1 MYYAQGL
8 RAASFPSGATSS
20 PNSRRGF
27 LHTTACSVDPN
38 MADPFAEEGALN
50 DATPDEAADADPVEM
65 QVASF
70 FVEADEVVALI
81 QSLDDP
87 AAKHEAAAERVA
99 QVLDH
104 YQEQPS
110 ILDSKLEAMV
120 TPLLEAVRG
129 VSRGTRPK
137 AVLPHACRVF
147 YSLCKVR
154 GYKTIVKFV
163 PHEVADLEPLV
174 HLLAGV
180 GPADATNWQIA
191 YALMV
196 WLSMVVMVPF
206 DLSIIDSTV
215 PLAANAAAAGS
226 TEAAQ
231 AAASTEAAQAAASTE
246 ARGGRPLVEAIEK
259 LAMSYLGST
268 GPARDGA
275 AICLARLL
283 TRPGLQRQLS
293 AFITWAGAE
302 LSSGRAAAE
311 AAGGAGL
318 ATSLMVG
325 IYTAVATIFKLGH
338 RTELL
343 PMLPLLGPLTASPE
357 ALLTDPSVIRRK
369 LGIKLLQRVAAVYL
383 PPRVAAWRYQRGS
396 RSLEKNLQ
404 LTAAPGT
411 DTSAAT
417 AAAAAAA
424 DVAVDD
430 EEEGEEEEAE
440 VPEAIEEIIE
450 QLLRGLGDGD
460 TVVRWSAA
468 KGIGRVTA
476 RLPLD
481 MADDIVES
489 VLEVLSDKEDA
500 NAWHGGCLALA
511 ELARRGLLLPARL
524 PQVLPRIVSALH
536 FDVPR
541 GATSV
546 GTHVRDA
553 ACYVC
558 WAFAR
563 AFEPSV
569 MQPHVEPLAKAL
581 LIVVVFDREVNCRR
595 AAAAAFQ
602 ENVGRQG
609 NFPHGIDIVTKAD
622 YFSVGSRPNAYLTIG
637 TYLGG
642 FDAYRGP
649 LLDHLATVKFKH
661 WDPHIR
667 LLAAQAAACLA
678 PLDAPYVLDTL
689 FPTLYD
695 KTLSPDLKAR
705 HGATHMIAEALLG
718 LARACYGG
726 EGRLLPDATRK
737 AVSGLVPA
745 IEKARLYRGRGG
757 EVMRG
762 ATARLLEVC
771 ALLRLPSGP
780 KASKEKL
787 VSLDDSIKHPHEPIS
802 HAAVAGLQA
811 VAAAYFSAPAPGT
824 TLLEPLVDRYAAPL
838 LSDPNAGLRRGY
850 SLALGALPRP
860 QLAIGLATAVRA
872 LVKASQMEALV
883 EARDPETRRNAIK
896 ALLQV
901 ATTSGLTA
909 FTPEPTPESKDAGAG
924 EGEAAGEAAADGHAT
939 PADEAKLAAA
949 ADGAPQASTLP
960 PPPPPPRAVGMSAAL
975 YVEAVTAMLEALGDY
990 QTDNRGDVGSWV
1002 REAAIASLL
1011 PMLLLGC
1018 PTPGAPPLAE
1028 REAESIALAAA
1039 MPRLTA
1045 RYVELLTQLSNEK
1058 IDQLRELAALTLI
1071 RLLEHKELP
1080 PVPQH
1085 ADLAAILLKAAAVP
1099 TAAAVPATARADS
1112 SSAAAVAEAAMSTSI
1127 YLAPHECFPRTAQL
1141 LSCAAY
1147 RKATLRG
1154 LSVSAGGITESTT
1167 KAAAGA
1173 LMKQVSAMSASER
1186 SAFGS
1191 ELVALLLEHASTAR
1205 LQLPLMRTAV
1215 LLVESRLLEGALAA
1229 HGASLAS
1236 ELLVAIQPASR
1247 SKDVPTLLVALQL
1260 LVLLLPH
1267 TSGPRRTEVVRTL
1280 VLLLAHRFP
1289 KVRKATA
1296 DQFYVHL
1303 LTYGDPG
1310 ELEPMPVDDG
1320 APPPADGE
1328 PPLPAAMPAGEPRL
1342 ELLQG
1347 VLLETAWLGDL
1358 DKDAKPARTKL
1369 LEALGLPPPRV
1380 VAGAAPA
1387 KPKADEKAF
1396 LDYKELVGEVGY

>member
-1 MYYAQGL
+1 M
-8 RAASFPSGATSS
+8 ATAD
-20 PNSRRGF
+20 
-27 LHTTACSVDPN
+27 TT
-38 MADPFAEEGALN
+38 
-50 DATPDEAADADPVEM
+50 TDEAADADAVEM

-215 PLAANAAAAGS
+215 PLAANAAAAN
-226 TEAAQ
+226 
-231 AAASTEAAQAAASTE
+231 AAAAGSTEAAQAAASTE

-424 DVAVDD
+424 DVAVDE
-430 EEEGEEEEAE
+430 EEEGEQEEAE

-609 NFPHGIDIVTKAD
+609 NFPHGIEIVTKAD

-642 FDAYRGP
+642 FDAYRCP

-718 LARACYGG
+718 LTRACFGG

-771 ALLRLPSGP
+771 ALIRLPSGP

-824 TLLEPLVDRYAAPL
+824 TLLEPLVERYAAPL

-883 EARDPETRRNAIK
+883 EARDPETRRNAVK

-909 FTPEPTPESKDAGAG
+909 FTPEPPPESEDAGAG
-924 EGEAAGEAAADGHAT
+924 EG
-939 PADEAKLAAA
+939 
-949 ADGAPQASTLP
+949 GACNS
-960 PPPPPPRAVGMSAAL
+960 
-975 YVEAVTAMLEALGDY
+975 
-990 QTDNRGDVGSWV
+990 
-1002 REAAIASLL
+1002 
-1011 PMLLLGC
+1011 
-1018 PTPGAPPLAE
+1018 
-1028 REAESIALAAA
+1028 
-1039 MPRLTA
+1039 
-1045 RYVELLTQLSNEK
+1045 
-1058 IDQLRELAALTLI
+1058 
-1071 RLLEHKELP
+1071 
-1080 PVPQH
+1080 
-1085 ADLAAILLKAAAVP
+1085 
-1099 TAAAVPATARADS
+1099 
-1112 SSAAAVAEAAMSTSI
+1112 
-1127 YLAPHECFPRTAQL
+1127 
-1141 LSCAAY
+1141 
-1147 RKATLRG
+1147 
-1154 LSVSAGGITESTT
+1154 
-1167 KAAAGA
+1167 
-1173 LMKQVSAMSASER
+1173 
-1186 SAFGS
+1186 
-1191 ELVALLLEHASTAR
+1191 
-1205 LQLPLMRTAV
+1205 
-1215 LLVESRLLEGALAA
+1215 
-1229 HGASLAS
+1229 
-1236 ELLVAIQPASR
+1236 
-1247 SKDVPTLLVALQL
+1247 
-1260 LVLLLPH
+1260 
-1267 TSGPRRTEVVRTL
+1267 
-1280 VLLLAHRFP
+1280 
-1289 KVRKATA
+1289 
-1296 DQFYVHL
+1296 
-1303 LTYGDPG
+1303 
-1310 ELEPMPVDDG
+1310 
-1320 APPPADGE
+1320 
-1328 PPLPAAMPAGEPRL
+1328 
-1342 ELLQG
+1342 
-1347 VLLETAWLGDL
+1347 
-1358 DKDAKPARTKL
+1358 
-1369 LEALGLPPPRV
+1369 
-1380 VAGAAPA
+1380 
-1387 KPKADEKAF
+1387 
-1396 LDYKELVGEVGY
+1396 

>member
-1 MYYAQGL
+1 
-8 RAASFPSGATSS
+8 
-20 PNSRRGF
+20 
-27 LHTTACSVDPN
+27 

-231 AAASTEAAQAAASTE
+231 AAGSTEAAQAAASTE

-489 VLEVLSDKEDA
+489 VLE
-500 NAWHGGCLALA
+500 
-511 ELARRGLLLPARL
+511 
-524 PQVLPRIVSALH
+524 VLPRIVSALH

-824 TLLEPLVDRYAAPL
+824 TLLEPLVDR
-838 LSDPNAGLRRGY
+838 
-850 SLALGALPRP
+850 
-860 QLAIGLATAVRA
+860 
-872 LVKASQMEALV
+872 
-883 EARDPETRRNAIK
+883 
-896 ALLQV
+896 
-901 ATTSGLTA
+901 
-909 FTPEPTPESKDAGAG
+909 
-924 EGEAAGEAAADGHAT
+924 
-939 PADEAKLAAA
+939 
-949 ADGAPQASTLP
+949 
-960 PPPPPPRAVGMSAAL
+960 
-975 YVEAVTAMLEALGDY
+975 
-990 QTDNRGDVGSWV
+990 
-1002 REAAIASLL
+1002 
-1011 PMLLLGC
+1011 
-1018 PTPGAPPLAE
+1018 
-1028 REAESIALAAA
+1028 
-1039 MPRLTA
+1039 LTA

-1071 RLLEHKELP
+1071 RLLEHTELP

-1173 LMKQVSAMSASER
+1173 LMKQ
-1186 SAFGS
+1186 
-1191 ELVALLLEHASTAR
+1191 
-1205 LQLPLMRTAV
+1205 
-1215 LLVESRLLEGALAA
+1215 
-1229 HGASLAS
+1229 
-1236 ELLVAIQPASR
+1236 
-1247 SKDVPTLLVALQL
+1247 
-1260 LVLLLPH
+1260 
-1267 TSGPRRTEVVRTL
+1267 
-1280 VLLLAHRFP
+1280 
-1289 KVRKATA
+1289 VRKATA